1 MGGDNEHHIQCM
13 AFEILR
19 RFIAHPCD
27 FQAIERAKDDSFA
40 LGRLVLAFETLPA
53 LNRMQPFTNT
63 QLAQAVGLARVLA
76 GYDEARIPDERRFW
90 CGDWRSSPAE
100 SQTQPSCCYHF
111 CLACHGAFSARNMPI
126 SAIILGA
133 VVLQD
138 QVSRSR
144 AILDAFR
151 QYS

>member
-19 RFIAHPCD
+19 SFIAHPCD

-90 CGDWRSSPAE
+90 LS
-100 SQTQPSCCYHF
+100 T
-111 CLACHGAFSARNMPI
+111 
-126 SAIILGA
+126 
-133 VVLQD
+133 
-138 QVSRSR
+138 SR
-144 AILDAFR
+144 
-151 QYS
+151 